1 MYMKVL
7 YFLPFVSVNLFAHV
21 NNTFHYHFTYAFV
34 ELIFSF
40 SYIFVCLILVF
51 LIKAFYRRFYEN

>member
-1 MYMKVL
+1 MKVL
-7 YFLPFVSVNLFAHV
+7 YFLPFVSVNIFAHV
-21 NNTFHYHFTYAFV
+21 NNTFHYHFINTFV
-34 ELIFSF
+34 ELIIHF